1 MKNRSLLGPRGFAI
15 AAWGALLSG
24 VPVSATAQQSGLPSR
39 QQIELPDRVAPPTAV
54 DVRISDEASRAVPC
68 PFDQSDLT
76 VRLDE
81 VRFVGVNGAPLPPEI
96 GLLLAGIAP
105 SAEEQPISQLCD
117 LRDAA
122 AARLS
127 AAGYIA
133 AVSIPPQEISR
144 DARTA
149 TLAVIPAR
157 LVGIEVVGDAG
168 GYAGSLAA
176 RGERLKAIYPLRSGD
191 VERELMLASDT
202 PGLDVRM
209 TLVSAGTAPGEVIGR
224 LEVSKRDFEIVANV
238 QNYGS
243 RAIGREIASVRAEFY
258 GLTGLSDVTFVGA
271 SSTGD
276 FQEQWTLQ
284 GGHYLSLD
292 SGFTFGGSVV
302 YAESRPGIGA
312 IDLRANSLLAAIE
325 AYAPVVRTVASRI
338 TFGGGL
344 ELINQESSVRGG
356 GISVPLTRDQLRV
369 AFLKMDGTHRKLR
382 RDGSEAFSLDGTL
395 QLRQGLDIL
404 GASERGVADGLYF
417 PSNLEGDPTALVVR
431 GGLSARTQQGNFA
444 LLGRVEGQYSAS
456 PLLGF
461 EEYAVGNFTIGRGY
475 DPATTLGDSAI
486 GARLQPSLFLRA
498 GDGIFE
504 PYLFADAVRIWNEDS
519 ITAENGRTLVSA
531 GLGARVYIAN
541 RYVFDAG
548 WARPFD
554 KALNIP
560 GAERAPDRLLVS
572 ITASFGPSGRR

>member
-1 MKNRSLLGPRGFAI
+1 MLKTSFSGLLRLKLTSACV
-15 AAWGALLSG
+15 LLASVS
-24 VPVSATAQQSGLPSR
+24 VPAMAQQSGLPTR
-39 QQIELPDRVAPPTAV
+39 QQIELPDRVAPPASV
-54 DVRISDEASRAVPC
+54 DVRISDETARKGPC
-68 PFDQSDLT
+68 PFDGAVLS

-81 VRFVGVNGAPLPPEI
+81 VSFVGVNGAPLPPEI
-96 GLLLAGIAP
+96 GQLLAGIAP
-105 SAEEQPISQLCD
+105 SPQERPISQLCD

-133 AVSIPPQEISR
+133 AVTIPPQDIAR
-144 DARTA
+144 DARSA
-149 TLAVIPAR
+149 KLAVIPAR
-157 LVGIEVVGDAG
+157 LIDIEVVGDAS
-168 GYAGSLAA
+168 GYAGSLAD

-202 PGLDVRM
+202 LGLDVKM
-209 TLVSAGTAPGEVIGR
+209 TLVSAGTAPGEVVGR
-224 LEVSKRDFEIVANV
+224 IEVSRRDFEIIANL

-243 RAIGREIASVRAEFY
+243 QAIGREIASVRAEFY

-284 GGHYLSLD
+284 GGHYFSLN
-292 SGFTFGGSVV
+292 SGLTFGGSVV

-325 AYAPVVRTVASRI
+325 AFAPIVRTVGSRV

-344 ELINQESSVRGG
+344 ELINQESNVVGG

-369 AFLKMDGTHRKLR
+369 AFLKLDGTHRKLR
-382 RDGSEAFSLDGTL
+382 RDGTEAFSLDGTL
-395 QLRQGLDIL
+395 QVRQGLNIL
-404 GASERGVADGLYF
+404 GASERGVVDGPYF
-417 PSNLEGDPTALVVR
+417 PSNFEGDPTALVVR
-431 GGLSARTQQGNFA
+431 GGLSGRMQQGNFA
-444 LLGRVEGQYSAS
+444 LLARVEGQYSAN

-486 GARLQPSLFLRA
+486 GGRLQPSLFLRA
-498 GDGIFE
+498 GNGIFE
-504 PYLFADAVRIWNEDS
+504 PYLFADAVRIWNEDNFTS
-519 ITAENGRTLVSA
+519 ENGRTLVSA
-531 GLGARVYIAN
+531 GLGARVYVAN

-560 GAERAPDRLLVS
+560 GTERAPDRLLVS
-572 ITASFGPSGRR
+572 VTASFGPSGR

>member
-1 MKNRSLLGPRGFAI
+1 MLKTSFSGLLRPALTSACVLFA
-15 AAWGALLSG
+15 SVS
-24 VPVSATAQQSGLPSR
+24 VPAIAQQSGLPTR
-39 QQIELPDRVAPPTAV
+39 QQIELPDRVAPPASV
-54 DVRISDEASRAVPC
+54 DVRISDETARKVSC
-68 PFDQSDLT
+68 PFDGAVLS

-81 VRFVGVNGAPLPPEI
+81 VSFVGVNGAPLPPEI
-96 GLLLAGIAP
+96 GQILSGIAP
-105 SAEEQPISQLCD
+105 SPQERPISQLCD

-133 AVSIPPQEISR
+133 AVTIPPQDIAR
-144 DARTA
+144 DARSA
-149 TLAVIPAR
+149 RLAVIPAR
-157 LVGIEVVGDAG
+157 LVDIQVIGDAS

-191 VERELMLASDT
+191 VERELLLASDT
-202 PGLDVRM
+202 PGLDVKM

-224 LEVSKRDFEIVANV
+224 IEVSQRDFEIVANL

-243 RAIGREIASVRAEFY
+243 QAIGREIASVRAEFY

-284 GGHYLSLD
+284 GGHYFSLN
-292 SGFTFGGSVV
+292 SGLTFGGSVV

-325 AYAPVVRTVASRI
+325 AYAPIVRTVGSRV

-344 ELINQESSVRGG
+344 ELINQESNVVGG

-369 AFLKMDGTHRKLR
+369 AFLKLDGTHRKLR
-382 RDGSEAFSLDGTL
+382 RDGTEAFSLDGTL

-404 GASERGVADGLYF
+404 GASERGVADGPYF
-417 PSNLEGDPTALVVR
+417 PSNFEGDPTALVVR
-431 GGLSARTQQGNFA
+431 GGLSGRMQQGNFA
-444 LLGRVEGQYSAS
+444 LLTRVEGQYSAS

-504 PYLFADAVRIWNEDS
+504 PYLFADAVRIWNEDGF
-519 ITAENGRTLVSA
+519 TTENGRTLVSA
-531 GLGARVYIAN
+531 GLGARVYVAN

-572 ITASFGPSGRR
+572 VTASFGPSGR

>member
-1 MKNRSLLGPRGFAI
+1 MLKSSCTGRLRLMFAPACALLASVSVPAI
-15 AAWGALLSG
+15 A
-24 VPVSATAQQSGLPSR
+24 QQNGLPTR
-39 QQIELPDRVAPPTAV
+39 QQIELPDRVTPPTAI
-54 DVRISDEASRAVPC
+54 DVRISDEASSAVLC
-68 PFDQSDLT
+68 PFDRADLT

-81 VRFVGVNGAPLPPEI
+81 VRFVGVNNAPLPPEI
-96 GLLLAGIAP
+96 GQLLAGIVP
-105 SAEEQPISQLCD
+105 STQERPISQLCE

-144 DARTA
+144 DARIA

-157 LVGIEVVGDAG
+157 LVGVEVIGDAG
-168 GYAGSLAA
+168 GYAKSLAA
-176 RGERLKAIYPLRSGD
+176 RGERLKAIYSLRSGD
-191 VERELMLASDT
+191 VERELMLASDA

-209 TLVSAGTAPGEVIGR
+209 TLVSAGAVPGEVIGR
-224 LEVSKRDFEIVANV
+224 IEVSKRDFEIVANV

-284 GGHYLSLD
+284 GGHYFSLD
-292 SGFTFGGSVV
+292 RGFTFGGSVV

-325 AYAPVVRTVASRI
+325 AYAPVVRTVATRI

-344 ELINQESSVRGG
+344 ELINQESNVCGG

-404 GASERGVADGLYF
+404 GASERGGADGPYF

-444 LLGRVEGQYSAS
+444 LLARVEGQYSAS

-475 DPATTLGDSAI
+475 DPATTLGDSAF

-498 GDGIFE
+498 GEGIFE

-572 ITASFGPSGRR
+572 LTASFGPSGRR